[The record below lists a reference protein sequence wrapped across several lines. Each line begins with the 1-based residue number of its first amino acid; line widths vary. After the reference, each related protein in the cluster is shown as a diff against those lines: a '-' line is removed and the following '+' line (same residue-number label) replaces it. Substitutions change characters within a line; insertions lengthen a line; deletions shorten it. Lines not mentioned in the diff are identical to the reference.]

1 MVVRREEIRAMQEA
15 WRAYLDLA
23 LGLTETSRKRATKVA
38 KKLVGKGNAT
48 AEQLQA
54 MAEDLV
60 STSLA
65 NREAL
70 TRLVRYEL
78 ERTLGR
84 VGLATADEVTSLTSR
99 VRELEQQLAEAKAG
113 AAAPSPVRAAEVA
126 ELAEAATTGAT
137 ATGAPARPV
146 RRVAK
151 KTAAPR
157 KVAASA
163 SVPSG
168 TIVPVEP
175 PVVATVEGPLAEP
188 APPVEPPARAARRAA
203 AKRTVAK
210 RTAAPEPVAKK
221 AVAKKAVATSAVP
234 ATGAGKKTT
243 SVRKAAAKKA
253 PAQEQP

>member
-1 MVVRREEIRAMQEA
+1 MVRREEIRAMQDA
-15 WRAYLDLA
+15 WRAYMDLA

-38 KKLVGKGNAT
+38 KKLVGKGGAT

-60 STSLA
+60 TTSLA

-84 VGLATADEVTSLTSR
+84 VGLATADEVTSLTNR
-99 VRELEQQLAEAKAG
+99 VHELEEQLAEAKAG
-113 AAAPSPVRAAEVA
+113 EVPAAVPPAAA
-126 ELAEAATTGAT
+126 T
-137 ATGAPARPV
+137 PARPV

-151 KTAAPR
+151 KTVAPR
-157 KVAASA
+157 KVAASS

-168 TIVPVEP
+168 TIVPVEAP
-175 PVVATVEGPLAEP
+175 AVEAADSAPTATV
-188 APPVEPPARAARRAA
+188 APPLEPPARKAA

-210 RTAAPEPVAKK
+210 KAAP
-221 AVAKKAVATSAVP
+221 
-234 ATGAGKKTT
+234 
-243 SVRKAAAKKA
+243 
-253 PAQEQP
+253 

>member
-1 MVVRREEIRAMQEA
+1 MVSVGDEVQMTMVVRREEIRAMQEA

-60 STSLA
+60 TTSLA

-78 ERTLGR
+78 ERALGR
-84 VGLATADEVTSLTSR
+84 VGLATADEVTSLTNR
-99 VRELEQQLAEAKAG
+99 VRELEQQLAEAQAG
-113 AAAPSPVRAAEVA
+113 GALAAPAAPPEP
-126 ELAEAATTGAT
+126 T
-137 ATGAPARPV
+137 PV

-151 KTAAPR
+151 KTVAPR
-157 KVAASA
+157 KAAASA
-163 SVPSG
+163 SVPPG
-168 TIVPVEP
+168 TV
-175 PVVATVEGPLAEP
+175 L
-188 APPVEPPARAARRAA
+188 PVEPPAVAPAEVPAGTVAPPPAEAPARQA
-203 AKRTVAK
+203 VAK
-210 RTAAPEPVAKK
+210 RSVAKKAVAPAPVAKK
-221 AVAKKAVATSAVP
+221 AVAKK
-234 ATGAGKKTT
+234 TT
-243 SVRKAAAKKA
+243 PVRKAVAKRT

>member
-38 KKLVGKGNAT
+38 KKLAGKGGAT

-78 ERTLGR
+78 ERALGR
-84 VGLATADEVTSLTSR
+84 VGLATADEVTSLTNR
-99 VRELEQQLAEAKAG
+99 VRELEQELAEAKIGG
-113 AAAPSPVRAAEVA
+113 AAG
-126 ELAEAATTGAT
+126 LAATETP
-137 ATGAPARPV
+137 APP
-146 RRVAK
+146 RRVTK
-151 KTAAPR
+151 KRVPPR
-157 KVAASA
+157 KTPASA
-163 SVPSG
+163 SVPPG
-168 TIVPVEP
+168 TV
-175 PVVATVEGPLAEP
+175 L
-188 APPVEPPARAARRAA
+188 PVEPPAVAA
-203 AKRTVAK
+203 AEVPAGTVAPPVAPAAGKAVAK
-210 RTAAPEPVAKK
+210 RAVAKKAVAPAPAAKK
-221 AVAKKAVATSAVP
+221 AVAKK
-234 ATGAGKKTT
+234 TT
-243 SVRKAAAKKA
+243 PVRKAVAKKA